1 MRKSLLT
8 VVLTLFLCL
17 LTGCSRQPDLA
28 GRWETSTNETLC
40 ATVLWLNGD
49 HTCTYLQEGRSLD
62 GTWQLR
68 RNALTLTFPTGSVTL
83 TLDRDRGRLD
93 MGDGL
98 FLYRQSD
105 PDVVGYWMNTSDDAS
120 KRVSLQL
127 MDSGLFILQVY
138 DRNLPANTLDGW
150 EEYHTGRWSLSG
162 SLLILRCNGQ
172 HRNVL
177 TYRLN
182 GDASRIETDAGIPLK
197 NYMRP

>member
-8 VVLTLFLCL
+8 VALTLFLCR
-17 LTGCSRQPDLA
+17 LTGCSRQPDIA
-28 GRWETSTNETLC
+28 GRWETSTSETLC
-40 ATVLWLNGD
+40 AIFLWLNGD

-68 RNALTLTFPTGSVTL
+68 RNALALTFPTGSVTL
-83 TLDRDRGRLD
+83 TL
-93 MGDGL
+93 
-98 FLYRQSD
+98 
-105 PDVVGYWMNTSDDAS
+105 
-120 KRVSLQL
+120 
-127 MDSGLFILQVY
+127 

-162 SLLILRCNGQ
+162 SLLILRCDGQ

-182 GDASRIETDAGIPLK
+182 GDTSRIETDAGIPLK